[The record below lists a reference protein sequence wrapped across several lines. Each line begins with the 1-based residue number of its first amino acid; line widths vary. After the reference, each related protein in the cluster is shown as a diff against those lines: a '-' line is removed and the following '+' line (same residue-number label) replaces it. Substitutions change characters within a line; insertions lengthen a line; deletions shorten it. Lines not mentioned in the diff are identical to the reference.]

1 MVSASINPTANS
13 ATELRTARICN
24 YKSVRVIDANNKTTT
39 ISILLKVYERYI
51 EYANGD
57 AALVR
62 KTAQK
67 IARKCAKKP
76 GLSLS
81 VQVREKLVLV
91 LRGMHRPSTQ

>member
-1 MVSASINPTANS
+1 M
-13 ATELRTARICN
+13 RTARIYN

-39 ISILLKVYERYI
+39 ISIPLEVYERYI

-57 AALVR
+57 AALVH

-81 VQVREKLVLV
+81 VQVRQKLVLV
-91 LRGMHRPSTQ
+91 LRGMHRPSAQ